1 MISQNPARARAGTDF
16 GSDVRSCK
24 HGGALRVYRA
34 KNGAGLYQ
42 LRIFSDRFSYDI
54 LHMVANMAFGVLIKL
69 IRIDRLPVFDDDMRL
84 FDLRDMVFEDRR
96 SIIQGDRYDRTSA
109 LGGDLERTVL
119 ERKHGQLFTCI
130 SRALRED
137 TDRDPIFNVVH
148 RLKDG
153 LEPLLWILPVK
164 EEAVKALHPCRQ
176 REITLHLFFGDIACQ
191 SFASAV
197 GQQDVE
203 ITPVVSYK
211 KDRLIRDIFLSD
223 HGSRHPGKPE
233 DDAECPLHDAQGAD
247 IPGMGIEFPDD
258 PFHDKDGN
266 GESQIKEKKNCDT
279 YKSKHRITLFL
290 RYDHGAECLSYYTIA
305 VWKKQD
311 NRHKF

>member
-1 MISQNPARARAGTDF
+1 M
-16 GSDVRSCK
+16 K
-24 HGGALRVYRA
+24 
-34 KNGAGLYQ
+34 K
-42 LRIFSDRFSYDI
+42 
-54 LHMVANMAFGVLIKL
+54 KL
-69 IRIDRLPVFDDDMRL
+69 ILASASP
-84 FDLRDMVFEDRR
+84 RR
-96 SIIQGDRYDRTSA
+96 KEILEQMGLAFSICPSSG
-109 LGGDLERTVL
+109 E
-119 ERKHGQLFTCI
+119 EQLNT
-130 SRALRED
+130 A
-137 TDRDPIFNVVH
+137 DP
-148 RLKDG
+148 
-153 LEPLLWILPVK
+153 

-203 ITPVVSYK
+203 ITPVISYK

-266 GESQIKEKKNCDT
+266 GERQIKEKKNCDT

-290 RYDHGAECLSYYTIA
+290 RYDHGAECLPYYTIA